1 MAARPARQFSPIQNT
16 TVQYRRREYDD
27 READND
33 NEELFANDNPGPL
46 TDIASGFNQQSY
58 YQNYTKP
65 AETVRRVG
73 NVTQVAGKTAATAG
87 KTAEIGGR
95 ALQRGG
101 TAMARAGVALSG
113 TGLGAIVGVP
123 LAIAGGA
130 TAAAGTGM
138 SVAGKVSKNAGNASS
153 RSGKMMSRL
162 GNVANDN
169 TIGKRGPSAA
179 QIGKLRNVVGLRKR
193 FKGQVK
199 ATRVNMSVLSAATPV
214 WFTVQLPLALAAIVA
229 LSLAGVEELLS
240 EGSFL
245 YSIFDGITGG
255 IQYVTGVNLNAVEG
269 LTLVSQ
275 ALFAALTLLVFL
287 IGMITL
293 FAMAT
298 LYTISGVQCFFGE
311 HAGFKMAAFILT
323 MLFYLIP
330 ILNIFPWFMLW
341 GIVVWFYPK

>member
-1 MAARPARQFSPIQNT
+1 MAARPARQFSQIQNT

-27 READND
+27 SETEND
-33 NEELFANDNPGPL
+33 TEELYANDNPGPV
-46 TDIASGFNQQSY
+46 TDIASSFNQQSY

-65 AETVRRVG
+65 VQRAG
-73 NVTQVAGKTAATAG
+73 NVTQVAGKTTATAG
-87 KTAEIGGR
+87 KTAEISGR

-138 SVAGKVSKNAGNASS
+138 NVAGKVTKNAGNASS

-162 GNVANDN
+162 GKAANDSRL
-169 TIGKRGPSAA
+169 GRQGPSAA
-179 QIGKLRNVVGLRKR
+179 QIGRLRKVVGLRKR

-199 ATRVNMSVLSAATPV
+199 ATRVNMAVLSSATPV

-229 LSLAGVEELLS
+229 LSLAGVEEVLS

-245 YSIFDGITGG
+245 YSLFDGITGG
-255 IQYVTGVNLNAVEG
+255 IQYVTGVNLNAIEG

-287 IGMITL
+287 IGMMTL

-298 LYTISGVQCFFGE
+298 MYTFSGVNCFFGE